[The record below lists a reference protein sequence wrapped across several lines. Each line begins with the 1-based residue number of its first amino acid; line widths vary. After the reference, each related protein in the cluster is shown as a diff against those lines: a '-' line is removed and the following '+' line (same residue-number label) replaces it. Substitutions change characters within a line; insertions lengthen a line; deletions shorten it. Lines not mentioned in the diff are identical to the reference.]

1 MQEMRVPSEILKFFQ
16 AEEGQSLLVKGMPG
30 TGKTTLALEIM
41 SCVCRRMNGMYI
53 STRVSPLRVYSI
65 FSWIE
70 EIIPKR
76 NVVNATQKM
85 LLDSLKNIGQEGSNY
100 EVVLDFFKTF
110 FDQAEDMD
118 DPMIVIDSWDAVI
131 NYTAHILGDAQHS
144 LEQNICEFARDMGIH
159 LIFVSESADL
169 LPLDYIV
176 DGVVTLKNSRLG
188 GHSTGE
194 VRPEGMMTRYSRQ
207 IELEKLRS
215 VEIKQKIYT
224 CTLHEGRF
232 RYFEPSIE
240 NLSPKIGIVGD
251 GERISDPGD
260 DSISTGIADFD
271 RITGGLKLGSCNVLE
286 IDQGVGK
293 RYYQVLTALAS
304 NSVKNG
310 RAVHIVPSIGYQ
322 LTPRDV
328 FVPSNVMVLEPES
341 DRDRWYEMLFKNW
354 DQLRERTGRP
364 ILNVMGLDS
373 MEFAFGYERMLN
385 ATSRMFQRWKET
397 SDVNVVV
404 VKSGQKSIR
413 MTSHIADTY
422 FVIKELNGGLCVY
435 GLVPRTEPY
444 YMVLDEKR
452 NIRLVPIV

>member
-1 MQEMRVPSEILKFFQ
+1 MRIPSEIHDFFGV
-16 AEEGQSLLVKGMPG
+16 EEGQTLLVKGMPG

-41 SCVCRRMNGMYI
+41 SSVCKKMNGMYI
-53 STRVSPLRVYSI
+53 STRVNPLRVYAM
-65 FSWIE
+65 FPWID
-70 EIIPKR
+70 EIIPPN

-85 LLDSLKNIGQEGSNY
+85 LLESLKNVGKEGSSY

-110 FDQAEDMD
+110 LDQAEDMD

-144 LEQNICEFARDMGIH
+144 LEQNICEFAREMGIH

-169 LPLDYIV
+169 MPLDYIV
-176 DGVVTLKNSRLG
+176 DGVVTLKNVRMTAPLS
-188 GHSTGE
+188 GE
-194 VRPEGMMTRYSRQ
+194 NRPDGMTTRYSRE
-207 IELEKLRS
+207 IRLDKLRG

-232 RYFEPSIE
+232 CYFEPAIE
-240 NLSPKIGIVGD
+240 NISPQIRILSDVD
-251 GERISDPGD
+251 RISDPSAD
-260 DSISTGIADFD
+260 CISTGISDFD
-271 RITGGLKLGSCNVLE
+271 KITGGLEFGSCNVLE
-286 IDQGVGK
+286 IDHGVGK

-328 FVPSNVMVLEPES
+328 FVPSNVMVLEPGG
-341 DRDRWYEMLFKNW
+341 DRDQWYETLFRHW
-354 DQLRERTGRP
+354 DSLRERTGRP
-364 ILNVMGLDS
+364 ILNILGLDS

-385 ATSRMFQRWKET
+385 ASSQMFQKWKET

-435 GLVPRTEPY
+435 GLIPRTEPY
-444 YMVLDEKR
+444 YMVWDEKR

>member
-1 MQEMRVPSEILKFFQ
+1 MRIPSEIHDFFGV
-16 AEEGQSLLVKGMPG
+16 EEGQTLLVKGMPG

-41 SCVCRRMNGMYI
+41 SSVCKKMNGMYI
-53 STRVSPLRVYSI
+53 STRVNPLRVYAM
-65 FSWIE
+65 FPWID
-70 EIIPKR
+70 EIIPPN

-85 LLDSLKNIGQEGSNY
+85 LLESLKNVGKEGSSY

-110 FDQAEDMD
+110 LDQAEDMD

-169 LPLDYIV
+169 MPLDYIV
-176 DGVVTLKNSRLG
+176 DGVVTLKNVRMTAPLS
-188 GHSTGE
+188 GE
-194 VRPEGMMTRYSRQ
+194 NRPDGMTTRYSRE
-207 IELEKLRS
+207 IRLDKLRG

-232 RYFEPSIE
+232 CYFEPAIE
-240 NLSPKIGIVGD
+240 NISPQIRILSDVD
-251 GERISDPGD
+251 RISDPSAD
-260 DSISTGIADFD
+260 CISTGISDFD
-271 RITGGLKLGSCNVLE
+271 KITGGLEFGSCNVLE
-286 IDQGVGK
+286 IDHGVGK

-328 FVPSNVMVLEPES
+328 FVPSNVMVLEPGG
-341 DRDRWYEMLFKNW
+341 DRDQWYETLFRHW
-354 DQLRERTGRP
+354 DSLRERTGRP
-364 ILNVMGLDS
+364 ILNILGLDS

-385 ATSRMFQRWKET
+385 ASSQMFQKWKET

-435 GLVPRTEPY
+435 GLIPRTEPY
-444 YMVLDEKR
+444 YMVWDEKR

>member
-1 MQEMRVPSEILKFFQ
+1 MQNMRIPSEIRDFFGV
-16 AEEGQSLLVKGMPG
+16 EEGQTLLVKGMPG

-41 SCVCRRMNGMYI
+41 NSVCHKMNGMYI
-53 STRVSPLRVYSI
+53 STRVNPLRVYGM
-65 FSWIE
+65 FPWIN
-70 EIIPKR
+70 EIIPPS

-85 LLDSLKNIGQEGSNY
+85 LLESLKNVAQEGSSY

-110 FDQAEDMD
+110 LDQAEDMD

-159 LIFVSESADL
+159 MIFVSETADL
-169 LPLDYIV
+169 MPLDYIV
-176 DGVVTLKNSRLG
+176 DGVVTLKNVRMTAPLS
-188 GHSTGE
+188 GE
-194 VRPEGMMTRYSRQ
+194 NRPEGMTTRYARE
-207 IELEKLRS
+207 IKLDKLRG

-224 CTLHEGRF
+224 CTLHGGRF
-232 RYFEPSIE
+232 CYFEPAVENIRPQISIV
-240 NLSPKIGIVGD
+240 SDVD
-251 GERISDPGD
+251 RISDPCD
-260 DSISTGIADFD
+260 ECISTGIGDFD
-271 RITGGLKLGSCNVLE
+271 SITGGLEFGSCNVLE
-286 IDQGVGK
+286 IDHGVGK

-322 LTPRDV
+322 ITPRDV
-328 FVPSNVMVLEPES
+328 FVPSNVMVLEPGG
-341 DRDRWYEMLFKNW
+341 DRDQWYETLFKHW
-354 DQLRERTGRP
+354 DSLREKTGRP
-364 ILNVMGLDS
+364 ILNILGLDS

-385 ATSRMFQRWKET
+385 ATSRMFQKWKET

-422 FVIKELNGGLCVY
+422 FVIKELNGGLCTY
-435 GLVPRTEPY
+435 GLIPRTEPY
-444 YMVLDEKR
+444 YMVWDENN

>member
-1 MQEMRVPSEILKFFQ
+1 MRNMRIPSEIHDFFGV
-16 AEEGQSLLVKGMPG
+16 EEGQTLLIKGMPG

-41 SCVCRRMNGMYI
+41 NSVCSEMNGMYI
-53 STRVSPLRVYSI
+53 STRVNPLRVYGM
-65 FSWIE
+65 FPWID
-70 EIIPKR
+70 EIIPPK

-85 LLDSLKNIGQEGSNY
+85 LLDSLKNVGKEGSSY

-110 FDQAEDMD
+110 LDQAEEMD

-131 NYTAHILGDAQHS
+131 NYTAHILREAQHS

-159 LIFVSESADL
+159 MIFVSESADL
-169 LPLDYIV
+169 MPLDYIV
-176 DGVVTLKNSRLG
+176 DGVVTLKNVRMTAPLS
-188 GHSTGE
+188 GE
-194 VRPEGMMTRYSRQ
+194 NRPEGMTTRYARE
-207 IELEKLRS
+207 IKLDKLRG

-224 CTLHEGRF
+224 CTLHDGRF
-232 RYFEPSIE
+232 RYFEPAIE
-240 NLSPKIGIVGD
+240 NISPQISIVTD
-251 GERISDPGD
+251 VDRISDPCDGC
-260 DSISTGIADFD
+260 ISTGISDFD
-271 RITGGLKLGSCNVLE
+271 KITGGLGFGSCNVLE
-286 IDQGVGK
+286 IDHGVGK

-328 FVPSNVMVLEPES
+328 FVPSNVMVLEAGG
-341 DRDRWYEMLFKNW
+341 DRDQWYETLFKHW
-354 DQLRERTGRP
+354 DALRARTGQP

-385 ATSRMFQRWKET
+385 ATSRMFQKWKET

-422 FVIKELNGGLCVY
+422 FVIKELNGGICLY
-435 GLVPRTEPY
+435 GLIPRTEPH
-444 YMVLDEKR
+444 YMVWDENN
-452 NIRLVPIV
+452 NIRLVPLV